1 MDMKM
6 ENLSPDMLQAVW
18 VLLLAGIVVWLLYA
32 NTARKLLLL
41 IHPENRFMKPNQV
54 WWLAVPFLNVYWN
67 FVVVNHI
74 ANSLNNEFFDRKIA
88 EEEMPGKSRGIL
100 YAWMYMLSHIPFPG
114 FLLLTFSTL
123 SVVYF
128 IQYWVKLANF
138 KNLLLEHNKIIKET
152 DDETARIN

>member
-1 MDMKM
+1 LNNPKIPLIFTAMDMKM

-18 VLLLAGIVVWLLYA
+18 VLLLAGIAVWLLYA
-32 NTARKLLLL
+32 NTARKL
-41 IHPENRFMKPNQV
+41 
-54 WWLAVPFLNVYWN
+54 FLNVYWN